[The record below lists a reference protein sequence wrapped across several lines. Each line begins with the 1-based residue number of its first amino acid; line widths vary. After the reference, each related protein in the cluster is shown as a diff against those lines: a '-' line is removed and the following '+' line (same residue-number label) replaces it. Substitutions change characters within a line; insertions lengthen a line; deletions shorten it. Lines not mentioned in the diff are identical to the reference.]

1 MCRVHTRTSPHMK
14 YSTTTSQYAAHWLRP
29 ASPARNG
36 RLTLGRVTSAFALGV
51 DSRLPARAQRPL
63 PCRAAPARGVV
74 VVVAQASQ
82 ASGRVVPH
90 LVRGFLAEAAAR
102 RWRTEA
108 ARRSSASAVDVQS
121 RQGSV
126 TLMP

>member
-1 MCRVHTRTSPHMK
+1 MS
-14 YSTTTSQYAAHWLRP
+14 
-29 ASPARNG
+29 
-36 RLTLGRVTSAFALGV
+36 
-51 DSRLPARAQRPL
+51 
-63 PCRAAPARGVV
+63 APARKLAVADLKSV
-74 VVVAQASQ
+74 CTTDEEWEDTYRMVVAAGGKPGGAQALL
-82 ASGRVVPH
+82 ALAGKAGVADRPKKAPGLKAAVGVHKRPH